1 MDHNEVTP
9 DVCPSGARP
18 PDAATPG
25 PGAAGPADES
35 SAGAPARRPKNELLS
50 GPTRLLLPLALAI
63 IVLYG
68 MKYASS
74 VLNPIFIAMFLT
86 MGMSPALY
94 WMRRR
99 GVPPWL
105 CVLIIT
111 VVTVVLVVLFV
122 LVMLNAATQLNDK
135 LPTYQDRLGSIT
147 SSLQTWLAKNGI
159 ETGGLTQS
167 IFSAE
172 RILGTAKTLISS
184 LAGAV
189 GNVFWL
195 VLIFIFMVAE
205 AYAIPARMGEIHMDA
220 RFARSFANF
229 GEVTRSFL
237 FTKGWLSAIMGL
249 FCTAI
254 YYSFGVDFALVWG
267 LFFFLLSFVPNIG
280 FILSVVP
287 PFFVT
292 LLEFNLTRA
301 IIVVACVLVA
311 NAIVDNLVSPRIMGK
326 TVGLSTLTVFLSVFF
341 WGWVLGG
348 LGALMSVPLTLMV
361 KLLFFD
367 SFDGTRTISAI
378 MGAPIRDL
386 GRRRKSK
393 KSEVTPAPGPAT

>member
-1 MDHNEVTP
+1 VDHNEVTP
-9 DVCPSGARP
+9 DVSPGGARAP
-18 PDAATPG
+18 ETPAPR
-25 PGAAGPADES
+25 PGALGSEAENGAGTQ
-35 SAGAPARRPKNELLS
+35 AGRLRHQLLS

-74 VLNPIFIAMFLT
+74 ILNPVFLALFLT

-111 VVTVVLVVLFV
+111 VITVILVVLFV
-122 LVMLNAATQLNDK
+122 LVLLNAATQLTDK

-147 SSLQTWLAKNGI
+147 SSLQAWLAKNGVD
-159 ETGGLTQS
+159 TGGLTHS

-172 RILGTAKTLISS
+172 RILGTTKSLVSS

-205 AYAIPARMGEIHMDA
+205 AYSIPTKMGHIHMDA
-220 RFARSFANF
+220 RFAASFANF
-229 GEVTRSFL
+229 SRVTRSFL
-237 FTKGWLSAIMGL
+237 FTKGWLSAVMGV

-254 YYSFGVDFALVWG
+254 YYAFGVDFALVWG
-267 LFFFLLSFVPNIG
+267 MLFFLLSFVPNLG

-287 PFFVT
+287 PFFIT
-292 LLEFNLTRA
+292 LLEFSFTRA
-301 IIVVACVLVA
+301 IVVVVCVVVA
-311 NAIVDNLVSPRIMGK
+311 NAIVDNLVSPRIMGEA
-326 TVGLSTLTVFLSVFF
+326 VGLSTLTVFLSVFF

-367 SFDGTRTISAI
+367 SFDSTRTISAI
-378 MGAPIRDL
+378 MSAPVRDL
-386 GRRRKSK
+386 GRRRKNN
-393 KSEVTPAPGPAT
+393 EGGEAPAPGAAV